1 MLLLHILILIGLIMV
16 YSNDNWIAKGYK
28 RYYDPKDADNEHKQP
43 KCPTEPA
50 PDESNLS
57 DLPMPPNSNGKN
69 QSCVR

>member
-1 MLLLHILILIGLIMV
+1 MV
-16 YSNDNWIAKGYK
+16 YSNDNWIAKGYE

-57 DLPMPPNSNGKN
+57 DSPMPPNSNGKN
-69 QSCVR
+69 